1 MTDQMTVEKPE
12 AKKATRA
19 KKAPEVEEVKDE
31 LKEQIEVLEPVAKVV
46 ERKLKLDGEERTFIQ
61 SELSFFSKIKF
72 FRLLSGTLRLATQE
86 EGGQGGG
93 VADLLQEAF
102 VGAQQLG
109 NQEIANVFLDAIL
122 RLVELAPDFLEET
135 YLLAFNVKPEQTLW
149 VAQALQ
155 NIDDEE
161 GVDILDTF
169 VAQNGKAIS
178 DFFSKRLGKLS
189 KRVQEFIPTQENEA
203 PDQSET
209 TT

>member
-1 MTDQMTVEKPE
+1 MTVDKPAVKPTE
-12 AKKATRA
+12 AKKE
-19 KKAPEVEEVKDE
+19 PEVKDE
-31 LKEQIEVLEPVAKVV
+31 IKEQIEVLEPVAKVV
-46 ERKLKLDGEERTFIQ
+46 ERKLTLDGEERVFIQ

-72 FRLLSGTLRLATQE
+72 FRLLSGTLRLATEQD
-86 EGGQGGG
+86 GGQGGG

-102 VGAQQLG
+102 IGAQQLG
-109 NQEIANVFLDAIL
+109 NQEVANVFLDAIL

-149 VAQALQ
+149 VSQALQ
-155 NIDDEE
+155 NLDDEE

-189 KRVQEFIPTQENEA
+189 KRVQQFIPTQE
-203 PDQSET
+203 PQDQSET